1 MKTIVIKV
9 KDNLYEQVK
18 SFLKILPRESVEVVE
33 MTDFSHVDF
42 VSDEE
47 QKDIEKALDDEE
59 TKTFSKSK
67 TLSF

>member
-9 KDNLYEQVK
+9 KDSLYDQVK
-18 SFLKILPRESVEVVE
+18 SFLKILPRESVEVVDL
-33 MTDFSHVDF
+33 TDFSHIDF

-47 QKDIEKALDDEE
+47 QKDIEKALADEE
-59 TKTFSKSK
+59 TKTFSESK